1 MSFEGGFLGDEM
13 GGIGGMGSREEVK
26 GVWVWVDV
34 FDGNVLVGFFL

>member
-1 MSFEGGFLGDEM
+1 MSSEGGFLGDEM
-13 GGIGGMGSREEVK
+13 GDRGNEVRGGR